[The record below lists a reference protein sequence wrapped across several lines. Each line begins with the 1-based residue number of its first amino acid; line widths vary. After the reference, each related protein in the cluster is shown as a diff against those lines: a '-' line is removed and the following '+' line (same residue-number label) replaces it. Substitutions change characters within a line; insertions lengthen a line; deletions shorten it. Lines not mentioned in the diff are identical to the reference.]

1 MNSNTPSTFSVSQ
14 LWRSASVVH
23 DIWSIIVV
31 NCFSVKIEGGGARWY
46 HGENTALHVHVY
58 EFLRFLF
65 EGGFAPILETSI
77 KALVLVLVLEYSSSG
92 C

>member
-1 MNSNTPSTFSVSQ
+1 MVPPF
-14 LWRSASVVH
+14 
-23 DIWSIIVV
+23 
-31 NCFSVKIEGGGARWY
+31 GG
-46 HGENTALHVHVY
+46 NTALHVYGYILY